1 MLRNRLL
8 WTVLAVAMSTLL
20 FGQGGL
26 DNVYV
31 YGTVKDYI
39 SAKKLDGVVVSVYK
53 NGAKLAETT
62 TNASGKYEFN
72 LDYGSDYKIVYGK
85 GGMVAKNITIDT
97 RNIPEEERVGGH
109 GMNVEMTLFNELPG
123 MDFSVLQQPIG
134 KAKFDPA
141 SSEVTWDLQYT
152 EQIRSEIA
160 RLMKEYDEKKKREAN
175 ADADF
180 AKAMAAGEA
189 AMTAADYGK
198 AVEQFN
204 AALALK
210 PGEPKA
216 TARLSDAKMKLEA
229 QDADK
234 QKEAQY
240 AALIKEADGLFGKK
254 DYAGAKAKYEAASDI
269 KDQEAYPK
277 GRIKEC
283 QAFIDELAKKAEE
296 ERKAKELEEKYKAAI
311 AKGDAAFKE
320 KKWDAAKA
328 GYNEAL
334 GLKAAEK
341 YPKDQLATID
351 IAVAA
356 EAKKAEEDKLAKEKE
371 AKYTAAIT
379 AADAAFKAQNWEQAK
394 TKYNEALTIKSGEK
408 YPTDQL
414 AAIDKT
420 LADLAK
426 KAEEDRK
433 KKELDDAY
441 AAALAKGDAA
451 FKAKKWDEAKAGYNE
466 ALGLKAAEKYPKDQ
480 LTAIDKA
487 IADDAARADEE
498 RKKKELDEA
507 YAAALA
513 KADAAFKTKG
523 WEDARAGYNE
533 ALKLKAAE
541 KYPKDQLTAIDAA
554 IAEEKRLAEEEKA
567 RQEKETRYQ
576 KLIDNANELFK
587 NENYEAAKGKY
598 QEASVVKPEERF
610 PKEKMAECDAKIAE
624 LARLAAEEQKRQEL
638 EAKYNELI
646 AKADKNYDGEKLA
659 EALKDYKDALQLKPN
674 EQHPKD
680 RIGAI
685 EQRLDADAREK
696 AEKERLEREKAD
708 LEKRYADAVAKA
720 DAAFNGKQYANAKVS
735 YQDALSIKAGEKHPT
750 ERLAE
755 IDRIL
760 ADQAAADEAAR
771 LKAEQDAAERAR
783 QEEERRRKQAELDA
797 VEASYRDA
805 VAAGDLAFGQKNYD
819 VARERYTHALTI
831 KPAEQYPKDQLAR
844 IETELAERA
853 RAMDDAARQ
862 AEEQRRLEEERRR
875 KEAADAE
882 AARLAAEDERRRLEG
897 EKAREAEYV
906 RVITE
911 ADAAL
916 GETRYSD
923 ARSLYTQALDIKP
936 QETYPQAKIE
946 QIDKLLAE
954 IERKRREAELA
965 AAKKEEEP
973 PPPPPQR
980 GGGRI
985 DASKEQE
992 AIEFMR
998 EARAR
1003 EEAEKYERI
1012 KKLKADVNEEE
1023 LGNATTAATRREG
1036 GVAQKRSYEEGAGL
1050 YQGRDGMR
1058 RSYLDELAARKEGLA
1073 EAEHQRRER
1082 FDAVRD
1088 QAYAG
1093 KVGTETAIAERSTT
1107 WNERHERSVE
1117 GAQAEQEAFRER
1129 MAQVAQAGTDRSGQ
1143 AKAQA
1148 DALAA
1153 EQARMKERGDRLQ
1166 EEQNTQVAAEKQRLA
1181 DREAQLI
1188 NRSQDQRLAQKEQL
1202 DRTPLNQPKSFN
1214 DYNRSKLA
1222 TEYPQGVTEESY
1234 TEGNKVIIRRVVVNG
1249 NKADEYSKVIAKW
1262 GTFYFKNGQSISEQ
1276 VWIRDTQQ

>member
-1 MLRNRLL
+1 MLRSRLL

-20 FGQGGL
+20 FGQGGGV

-141 SSEVTWDLQYT
+141 TNEVTWDLQYT

-175 ADADF
+175 ADADY
-180 AKAMAAGEA
+180 AKAMAAGEQ
-189 AMTAADYGK
+189 AMTAADYKK
-198 AVEQFN
+198 AVESFN
-204 AALALK
+204 GALALK
-210 PGEPKA
+210 PSDPKA
-216 TARLSDAKMKLEA
+216 TARLSDAKMKLEEA
-229 QDADK
+229 EGNK
-234 QKEAQY
+234 QRDAQY

-254 DYAGAKAKYEAASDI
+254 DYEGAKAKYAAASDI

-277 GRIKEC
+277 GKIKEC
-283 QAFIDELAKKAEE
+283 QAFLDELAKKAEE

-341 YPKDQLATID
+341 YPKDQLAAID

-356 EAKKAEEDKLAKEKE
+356 EAKKAEEEKLAKEKE
-371 AKYTAAIT
+371 ANYTAAIA

-394 TKYNEALTIKSGEK
+394 AKYGQALTIKAGEK

-414 AAIDKT
+414 VAIDKT

-426 KAEEDRK
+426 KADEERR
-433 KKELDDAY
+433 KKELDEAY
-441 AAALAKGDAA
+441 AAALAKADGA
-451 FKAKKWDEAKAGYNE
+451 FKAKKWDDAKAGYNE

-480 LTAIDKA
+480 LAAIDKA
-487 IADDAARADEE
+487 IADEAAKAEADREQ
-498 RKKKELDEA
+498 KELDEA
-507 YAAALA
+507 YTAALA
-513 KADAAFKTKG
+513 KADAAFRSKG
-523 WEDARAGYNE
+523 WDEAKAGYNE

-554 IAEEKRLAEEEKA
+554 IAEEKRKAEEEKA
-567 RQEKETRYQ
+567 RQEKEARYQ
-576 KLIDNANELFK
+576 KLVDNANELFK
-587 NENYEAAKGKY
+587 NENYEAAKAKY
-598 QEASVVKPEERF
+598 QEASSVSPEERF
-610 PKEKMAECDAKIAE
+610 PKDKMAECDARMAE
-624 LARLAAEEQKRQEL
+624 LARLAAEEKKRQEL
-638 EAKYNELI
+638 DAKYNELI
-646 AKADKNYDGEKLA
+646 ARADKSFDGEKLA

-680 RIGAI
+680 RIGSI
-685 EQRLDADAREK
+685 EQRLDAAAREK

-720 DAAFNGKQYANAKVS
+720 DAAFNAKQYANAKLS
-735 YQDALSIKAGEKHPT
+735 YQDALTIKAGEKHPT
-750 ERLAE
+750 DRLVE

-783 QEEERRRKQAELDA
+783 LEEERRRKQAEVDA
-797 VEASYRDA
+797 VEQSYRDA
-805 VAAGDLAFGQKNYD
+805 VAAADLAFGQKNYD
-819 VARERYTHALTI
+819 VARERYTAALAI
-831 KPAEQYPKDQLAR
+831 KPEEKYPKDQLAR

-853 RAMDDAARQ
+853 KAMDDAARQ

-882 AARLAAEDERRRLEG
+882 AARLAAEEERRRLDAD
-897 EKAREAEYV
+897 KAREAEYE
-906 RVITE
+906 RVIAE
-911 ADAAL
+911 ADAAF
-916 GETRYSD
+916 GTTQYTE

-936 QETYPQAKIE
+936 KETYPQAKIE

-954 IERKRREAELA
+954 IERKRREAEQA
-965 AAKKEEEP
+965 TAKQDEP
-973 PPPPPQR
+973 PPPPKR
-980 GGGRI
+980 KGSTV

-1012 KKLKADVNEEE
+1012 KKLKSDVNETEV
-1023 LGNATTAATRREG
+1023 NNTTAAGQRREG
-1036 GVAQKRSYEEGAGL
+1036 GMTQKHAYEEGAGL

-1058 RSYLDELAARKEGLA
+1058 QSYLDEVEAQKEQQA
-1073 EAEHQRRER
+1073 EQERLRRER
-1082 FDAVRD
+1082 ADAARG
-1088 QAYAG
+1088 QAYEG
-1093 KVGTETAIAERSTT
+1093 KVGTEVAIADRNTT
-1107 WNERHERSVE
+1107 WNERHARSVE
-1117 GAQAEQEAFRER
+1117 GAQQEVAAYRDR
-1129 MAQVAQAGTDRSGQ
+1129 MADVAGAGQDRTAQ
-1143 AKAQA
+1143 AKANA

-1153 EQARMKERGDRLQ
+1153 EQARMKERGDQLQ
-1166 EEQNTQVAAEKQRLA
+1166 QEQSEHVANEKQRLA
-1181 DREAQLI
+1181 DREAQLV

-1202 DRTPLNQPKSFN
+1202 DRSPLNQPKSYA

-1262 GTFYFKNGQSISEQ
+1262 GTFYFRNGQSITEQ
-1276 VWIRDTQQ
+1276 VWTRDTQQ